1 MHPQLVDELINQKTS
16 LGKHQFS
23 QIVTKTLLNKKL
35 WVNVLMKQ
43 NVTWAHDVR
52 TINPDKVISELMPLV
67 RLGMAIEG
75 PHIQELEELAIK
87 MIREDF
93 DMDEDVVEIRAKLT
107 LILA

>member
-1 MHPQLVDELINQKTS
+1 M
-16 LGKHQFS
+16 GKRFNE
-23 QIVTKTLLNKKL
+23 VAKRY
-35 WVNVLMKQ
+35 MG
-43 NVTWAHDVR
+43 AHDVR

-107 LILA
+107 PNISLEGTVKTQHQLTMIWILKP

>member
-1 MHPQLVDELINQKTS
+1 
-16 LGKHQFS
+16 
-23 QIVTKTLLNKKL
+23 
-35 WVNVLMKQ
+35 
-43 NVTWAHDVR
+43 
-52 TINPDKVISELMPLV
+52 MPLV

-107 LILA
+107 NISLEGTVKTQHQLTMIWILKP

>member
-1 MHPQLVDELINQKTS
+1 M
-16 LGKHQFS
+16 G
-23 QIVTKTLLNKKL
+23 
-35 WVNVLMKQ
+35 
-43 NVTWAHDVR
+43 AHDVR